1 MAADR
6 TQITCGYCDAEIPA
20 ASAYCTH
27 CGARTAPDRLP
38 DPELPGFTIVR
49 TLGQGGAAVVYLAQ
63 QGSLHRQV
71 AVKVLRR
78 DLEEPRVWR
87 RFRREARTMARLSG
101 HPNVVTVYTAGRSE
115 AGQPYLV
122 TEYLD
127 RGSLGDVIAAEG
139 ALPPAV
145 VATVGIAVAD
155 ALAAAHELGI
165 LHRDVKPENVL
176 LGHDGRVKL
185 GDFGIARL
193 LAGQSITTTDVIA
206 FTPEHVAPE
215 VLRGEPDGPPS
226 DVYGLASSLAAALVG
241 AALFARRPDEPVQA
255 LLSRKLMGPPPVLPA
270 TVPTALAAPISRG
283 LDPDP
288 TRRPPLA
295 EFREQLAVAA
305 DALGVAVPEPPRT
318 SARASGALSDRSP
331 WVDAEQDAPE
341 VPGVLLLDPPRGSRG
356 RTLAIPALLI
366 AVVVATM
373 VVALLA
379 DKGGDDGDAA
389 SLTNPTLVAPTS
401 AGSAT
406 SPSSPAAI
414 QASPATADIP
424 TAPAAT
430 SMPATAAA
438 PVVASVPSAGSDTP
452 SPTDPPTTA
461 PPGSTTTASAP
472 PEPTTGAAP
481 ALMTAEEAET
491 YVRSYYDVVRVG
503 NYGVSWSQLTP
514 EFQRGKAVSYEY
526 YVGFWN
532 DNDVEVGDV
541 DLVDA
546 NHEHVIVNV
555 ALRWNDSATAVT
567 EQFVLRPGEDG
578 ELLIASQRS
587 IDDG

>member
-1 MAADR
+1 M
-6 TQITCGYCDAEIPA
+6 ITVPA
-20 ASAYCTH
+20 
-27 CGARTAPDRLP
+27 
-38 DPELPGFTIVR
+38 
-49 TLGQGGAAVVYLAQ
+49 
-63 QGSLHRQV
+63 HR
-71 AVKVLRR
+71 
-78 DLEEPRVWR
+78 
-87 RFRREARTMARLSG
+87 
-101 HPNVVTVYTAGRSE
+101 VTPKAT
-115 AGQPYLV
+115 
-122 TEYLD
+122 
-127 RGSLGDVIAAEG
+127 
-139 ALPPAV
+139 LPPAV

-176 LGHDGRVKL
+176 LAHDGRVKL

-255 LLSRKLMGPPPVLPA
+255 LLSRKLMGPAPVLPA
-270 TVPTALAAPISRG
+270 TVPATLAAPISRA

-288 TRRPPLA
+288 TRRPSLA

-305 DALGVAVPEPPRT
+305 DALGATVPEPPRT
-318 SARASGALSDRSP
+318 SARASAALPDRSP
-331 WVDAEQDAPE
+331 WVDAEPDAPE
-341 VPGVLLLDPPRGSRG
+341 MPSVLLLDPPRSSRG
-356 RTLAIPALLI
+356 RALAFPALLI

-379 DKGGDDGDAA
+379 DKAGHDGDAA
-389 SLTNPTLVAPTS
+389 SLTNPTLVTPT
-401 AGSAT
+401 GSAT
-406 SPSSPAAI
+406 SPSSPA
-414 QASPATADIP
+414 TADTP

-430 SMPATAAA
+430 SVPATAAA
-438 PVVASVPSAGSDTP
+438 PVVAPVTSAGNDTP
-452 SPTDPPTTA
+452 SPTDPPTTE
-461 PPGSTTTASAP
+461 PPGPTTTAPAP
-472 PEPTTGAAP
+472 PTNPPTGAAP
-481 ALMTAEEAET
+481 PLMTAEEAET
-491 YVRSYYDVVRVG
+491 YVRSYYDAVRAG
-503 NYGVSWSQLTP
+503 NYEVSWSRLTP

-546 NHEHVIVNV
+546 NHDHVILNV
-555 ALRWNDSATAVT
+555 VLRWNDNATAVT
-567 EQFVLRPGEDG
+567 EQFTLRPGEDG
-578 ELLIASQRS
+578 ELLIASERT

>member
-1 MAADR
+1 MAADG
-6 TQITCGYCDAEIPA
+6 TQVTCGYCDAAIPA

-27 CGARTAPDRLP
+27 CGTSTAPDRLP
-38 DPELPGFTIVR
+38 DPGLPGYTILR

-63 QGSLHRQV
+63 QESLHRLV

-87 RFRREARTMARLSG
+87 RFRREARTIARLSG

-155 ALAAAHELGI
+155 ALGAAHELGI

-176 LGHDGRVKL
+176 LAHDGRVKL

-255 LLSRKLMGPPPVLPA
+255 LLSRKLMGPAPVLPA
-270 TVPTALAAPISRG
+270 TVPAALAAPISRG

-288 TRRPPLA
+288 TRRPSLA
-295 EFREQLAVAA
+295 EFREQLEVAA

-318 SARASGALSDRSP
+318 SAPASGALPDRSP
-331 WVDAEQDAPE
+331 WVDAEQDAPK
-341 VPGVLLLDPPRGSRG
+341 VPGVPLLDPPRGSRG
-356 RTLAIPALLI
+356 RAFAIPALLSV
-366 AVVVATM
+366 VVVATI

-379 DKGGDDGDAA
+379 DKDDDGDAA
-389 SLTNPTLVAPTS
+389 TPTNPTIVGPTS
-401 AGSAT
+401 VGSAT
-406 SPSSPAAI
+406 SPSLGTS

-430 SMPATAAA
+430 SVAATTAA
-438 PVVASVPSAGSDTP
+438 PVVAPVISVGNDTP
-452 SPTDPPTTA
+452 SPTDPPTTP
-461 PPGSTTTASAP
+461 PPGPTTTAPAP
-472 PEPTTGAAP
+472 PTNPPTGAAP

-491 YVRSYYDVVRVG
+491 YVRSYYDAVAAG
-503 NYGVSWSQLTP
+503 NYERTWSQLTP
-514 EFQRGKAVSYEY
+514 EFQRGRAVSYEY
-526 YVGFWN
+526 YIGFWN
-532 DNDVEVGDV
+532 DNDVEVADV
-541 DLVDA
+541 DLVTA
-546 NHEHVIVNV
+546 NDEHVIVNV
-555 ALRWNDSATAVT
+555 ALRWNDSVTAVT
-567 EQFVLRPGEDG
+567 EQLTLRPGEEGD
-578 ELLIASQRS
+578 LLIASQRT